1 MPQVTTPAF
10 DAELRDPVARRRPRR
25 GAAAAAASA
34 VATATL
40 VGCSGAPA
48 APPTPQP
55 TTPRPEV
62 TFTAELTAT
71 AESLTWTYGLR
82 NDGTTAVAVFNGPD
96 RAAPDEA
103 PPVWVVNA
111 GERRVEVSQRLH
123 DLPVGVLVAEPFYV
137 GGTTLE
143 PGESLTGEAS
153 TPLPLRLSYP
163 YAGAADDSYVPSDDP
178 RDVVFCIGFMARPA
192 GAEHVEWFA
201 HDAWATGMQHLAC
214 TEPHDLD

>member
-1 MPQVTTPAF
+1 MSLVN
-10 DAELRDPVARRRPRR
+10 RHRGSVARRRTRR
-25 GAAAAAASA
+25 CAAAVAALA

-40 VGCSGAPA
+40 VGCSGAPD

-71 AESLTWTYGLR
+71 AESLTWEYDLR

-96 RAAPDEA
+96 RAAPDDA

-111 GERRVEVSQRLH
+111 GGGRVEVSQRLH
-123 DLPVGVLVAEPFYV
+123 DLPEGVLAAEPFYV

-143 PGESLTGEAS
+143 PGESLTGQAS
-153 TPLPLRLSYP
+153 TPLPLALSYP
-163 YAGAADDSYVPSDDP
+163 YAGAADDAYAPPDDP
-178 RDVVFCIGFMARPA
+178 KDVIFCLGFMARPA

-201 HDAWATGMQHLAC
+201 HDAWATGMQHRAC
-214 TEPHDLD
+214 TEPYRLD